1 MRLIDADALKIDY
14 YRVHTTTNSPVDYYV
29 SKDQIDSAPTIE
41 AEPVRQDAQ
50 WIPVTVRLP
59 KTVKA
64 VNVTWVNWNPP
75 SYYER
80 IKGVPQTG
88 TAHYCNGRWWWES
101 PCCEDYLGEYGYS
114 TGDEIDKDI
123 DVMAWMPLP
132 RPYCGAK
139 MDEEA

>member
-1 MRLIDADALKIDY
+1 MRLIDADALKTDLTRFYDGEVTAKQLIDE
-14 YRVHTTTNSPVDYYV
+14 
-29 SKDQIDSAPTIE
+29 QPTIE
-41 AEPVRQDAQ
+41 AEPVKQDAQ

-139 MDEEA
+139 MEDGA